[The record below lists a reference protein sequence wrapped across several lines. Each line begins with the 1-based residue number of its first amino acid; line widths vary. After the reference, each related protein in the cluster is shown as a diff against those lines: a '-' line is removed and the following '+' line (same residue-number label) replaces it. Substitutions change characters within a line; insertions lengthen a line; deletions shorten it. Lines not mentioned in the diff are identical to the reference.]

1 MLGVFDSGRGGL
13 SALSQLR
20 SILPDADITY
30 LADTQH
36 LPYGNKSAEEL
47 IPLIEH
53 AILRL
58 YDHGCERVL
67 IACVTASS
75 LYDRLSVGVQRIS
88 YPIIPA
94 IAQAAAHASRGRIGI
109 VATARTV
116 REGILRCALS
126 GRGFCPVSESVGEG
140 LVELVEAERTD
151 EHDAEA
157 LSAVW
162 RTLAPHLRARIDTL
176 ILGCTHYPLLY
187 NLIDSITEHKLN
199 LIDSGKE
206 AAKVISNKIKDE
218 HICADKNNVGTH
230 TYYVT
235 DEPSGFI
242 SLAELF
248 LDKKIKDEVKK
259 ATLDDMLMQNV

>member
-30 LADTQH
+30 LADTPH

-53 AILRL
+53 AILHL

-75 LYDRLSVGVQRIS
+75 LYSRLSATAQRIA

-94 IAQAAAHASRGRIGI
+94 VAQTAVRTSRGRIGI
-109 VATARTV
+109 VATARTI
-116 REGILRCALS
+116 REGMLCRALLDTGLS
-126 GRGFCPVSESVGEG
+126 PVSISVGEG
-140 LVELVEAERTD
+140 LVELVEAGRTD

-157 LSAVW
+157 LVTVW
-162 RTLAPHLRARIDTL
+162 RTLAPHLAARIDTL
-176 ILGCTHYPLLY
+176 VLGCTHYPALTALFRRF
-187 NLIDSITEHKLN
+187 LPDTVAL
-199 LIDSGKE
+199 
-206 AAKVISNKIKDE
+206 V
-218 HICADKNNVGTH
+218 
-230 TYYVT
+230 
-235 DEPSGFI
+235 PSGEVGARAFADTLCAADCRGNGI
-242 SLAELF
+242 TRF
-248 LDKKIKDEVKK
+248 L
-259 ATLDDMLMQNV
+259 

>member
-176 ILGCTHYPLLY
+176 ILGCTHYPALTALFRRFLPDSVT
-187 NLIDSITEHKLN
+187 LI
-199 LIDSGKE
+199 
-206 AAKVISNKIKDE
+206 
-218 HICADKNNVGTH
+218 
-230 TYYVT
+230 
-235 DEPSGFI
+235 PSGEVGACAFADTLCAADCRGGGI
-242 SLAELF
+242 TRF
-248 LDKKIKDEVKK
+248 L
-259 ATLDDMLMQNV
+259 